1 MHKTEI
7 LALILQDFFVRKAD
21 EDTDVTIKSIT
32 ATKAGYTIVTQ
43 YNIHKIEVPRS
54 TTDKVYI
61 KWNDTIYQFIDDTWV
76 PLCTL

>member
-43 YNIHKIEVPRS
+43 YNKHNIVVLKS
-54 TTDKVYI
+54 ATDKPCINWNHTVFQYI
-61 KWNDTIYQFIDDTWV
+61 DGTWV
-76 PLCTL
+76 PICTL